1 MRYPHI
7 RISSYSTHCKCDICT
22 KLQTERENIKNVQER
37 EDCRLKIEAHSRKF
51 RGARRAITKKLQQAI
66 SLPRDVLGISLDDMD
81 NSKSLIPRIIES
93 GKSLSQ
99 LVKLE

>member
-37 EDCRLKIEAHSRKF
+37 EDCRLKIEAHPRKF
-51 RGARRAITKKLQQAI
+51 REVRQAI
-66 SLPRDVLGISLDDMD
+66 SKKTTASYFITSMFLELVWMTGIIQRALF
-81 NSKSLIPRIIES
+81 E
-93 GKSLSQ
+93 GLSNQ
-99 LVKLE
+99 EKPNLLK